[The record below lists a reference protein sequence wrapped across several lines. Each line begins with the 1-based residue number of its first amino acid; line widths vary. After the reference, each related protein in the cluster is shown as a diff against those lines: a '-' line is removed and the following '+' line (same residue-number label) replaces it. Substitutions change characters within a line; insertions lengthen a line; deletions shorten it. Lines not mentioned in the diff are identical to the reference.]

1 MDFTIRKYIELIVSL
16 RKNGYSFLT
25 FNDYLLNENLGK
37 RKVVILRHDVDAL
50 PANSLLFA
58 RIQNMYG
65 LKGSYYFRA
74 VKGSWDERIIK
85 RIKELGHEVGYHY
98 ESLTT
103 SRGNLEQAIS
113 DFSYNLEKLR
123 GLVDVS
129 TICMHG
135 SPTSKFDSRSLWSN
149 YDYKEYGIIG
159 EPYFDI
165 DFNKVF
171 YLTDTGRRWDGRK
184 VSVRDKVRSSFH
196 QSFHSTNEIIMAL
209 ENKTLPDHIMFT
221 FHPQRWHNKMY
232 VWYKELIT
240 QNIKNTIKRIIYVR
254 Q

>member
-25 FNDYLLNENLGK
+25 FNQYLLNENLDK
-37 RKVVILRHDVDAL
+37 SKVVILRHDVDAL
-50 PANSLLFA
+50 PGNSLLFA

-74 VKGSWDERIIK
+74 VEGSWDERIIK
-85 RIKELGHEVGYHY
+85 RIKNLGHEVGYHY

-103 SRGNLEQAIS
+103 SRGNLEHAIS

-123 GLVDVS
+123 DLVDVS

-135 SPTSKFDSRSLWSN
+135 SPTSKFDSRSLWSR
-149 YDYKEYGIIG
+149 YDYTDYGIIG

-184 VSVRDKVRSSFH
+184 VSVRDKVRSSFN
-196 QSFHSTNEIIMAL
+196 QSFHSTDEILMAL
-209 ENKTLPDHIMFT
+209 ENDNLPDHIMFT
-221 FHPQRWHNKMY
+221 FHPQRWHSKIY

-240 QNIKNTIKRIIYVR
+240 QNIKNTIKRIIYVKK
-254 Q
+254 